1 MNIVSFGVPLEAEF
15 WRIVFLMARA
25 GGALVAAPIFAASGV
40 PALVRVSVAAAIAI
54 FVALWVPVGPVPQVQ
69 SFAGMIDIIG
79 EIVVGLSL
87 GFVLQIVF
95 AAPILASEVIGGGMG
110 LSMAVG
116 MGPDGAQHPVIGR
129 FFTVVM
135 TILFFATG
143 GHLVWLRLL
152 IESYAVFPPGAPWMI
167 SERFQEIAYFGATVF
182 VAGLVIALPITF
194 LLLLVQ
200 IMTGVLSRSAPQ
212 LNIFALGL
220 PIGVLAGLG
229 GLIITAPLIFAGLEE
244 LIELGLTQAAGLV
257 T

>member
-1 MNIVSFGVPLEAEF
+1 M
-15 WRIVFLMARA
+15 
-25 GGALVAAPIFAASGV
+25 AAPIFMATGV

-69 SFAGMIDIIG
+69 SFVGMIDIVG
-79 EIVVGLSL
+79 ELAIGLSL
-87 GFVLQIVF
+87 GFVLQIIF
-95 AAPILASEVIGGGMG
+95 AAPILASEIIGGGMG

-129 FFTVVM
+129 FMTVVM
-135 TILFFATG
+135 VILFFGTG
-143 GHLVWLRLL
+143 GHLVWFRLL
-152 IESYAVFPPGAPWMI
+152 IESYAVFPPGAPWM
-167 SERFQEIAYFGATVF
+167 EADRFRDIAFFGGTVF
-182 VAGLVIALPITF
+182 LAGLVIALPITF

-200 IMTGVLSRSAPQ
+200 LMAGVLSRSAPQ

-220 PIGVLAGLG
+220 PLGVLAGLG
-229 GLIITAPLIFAGLEE
+229 GLILTAPIIFAGLEE